1 MYLKTE
7 RGFSL
12 TELMVTVGIL
22 GGVALV
28 TMRLFEDQT
37 NKEALIRSKSEIQK
51 TISLVK
57 QSLSK
62 PVNCRLN
69 LNPYFMNQIQ
79 ATGTIGLN
87 IPNLKTYVS
96 GTNST
101 KLLLGSAMNY
111 NQFKTDTLKL
121 FSVPGEPNKVR
132 LQLKFLHKKKS
143 SDGAVT
149 GNWSAVQESLF
160 YTVSTNSAGR
170 ITDCGEVV
178 SAGNATA
185 KEKFCKSLG
194 SAAIWNAS
202 TGKCIFS
209 QMTCPF
215 GHVVIRLNTFGGVQ
229 CGPIRDHIK
238 LDTLFDV
245 SPCIN
250 RSGRFSIIFNPV
262 SRKLKVH
269 CVP

>member
-1 MYLKTE
+1 MYLKAE

-22 GGVALV
+22 GGIALV

-69 LNPYFMNQIQ
+69 LNPYTIPQIQ
-79 ATGTIGLN
+79 ATGTTGHPH
-87 IPNLKTYVS
+87 PNLKTYVS
-96 GTNST
+96 STST
-101 KLLLGSAMNY
+101 KLLLGSGMNY
-111 NQFKTDTLKL
+111 NHFKTDNILL
-121 FSVPGEPNKVR
+121 FSVPGEPSKVR

-143 SDGAVT
+143 SDGAVS
-149 GNWSAVQESLF
+149 GNWTSVSESLF
-160 YTVSTNSAGR
+160 YTVSKNSLGQ

-178 SAGNATA
+178 CAANATA
-185 KEKFCKSLG
+185 KQKFCKSLG

-202 TGKCIFS
+202 TGKCTFA

-215 GHVVIRLNTFGGVQ
+215 GEVVMKLNTFGGVQ
-229 CGPIRDHIK
+229 CGPIKDYIK

-245 SPCIN
+245 STCTN
-250 RSGRFSIIFNPV
+250 TSGKYRIV
-262 SRKLKVH
+262 SNGAGKLKVE

>member
-1 MYLKTE
+1 MYLKAE

-22 GGVALV
+22 GGIALV

-57 QSLSK
+57 QSLSN

-69 LNPYFMNQIQ
+69 LLYYTMPQIQ
-79 ATGTIGLN
+79 ATGTTGLSHP
-87 IPNLKTYVS
+87 ILRTLVS
-96 GTNST
+96 SNNNST
-101 KLLLGSAMNY
+101 KLLLESGKTY
-111 NQFKTDTLKL
+111 NHFKMDRILL
-121 FSVPGEPNKVR
+121 FSVTGEPNKVR

-143 SDGAVT
+143 SDGAVS
-149 GNWSAVQESLF
+149 GNWTSVSESLF
-160 YTVSTNSAGR
+160 YTVSKDSLGQ

-178 SAGNATA
+178 SAANATA

-202 TGKCIFS
+202 TGKCTFA

-215 GHVVIRLNTFGGVQ
+215 GQVVMKLNTFGGVQ
-229 CGPIRDHIK
+229 CGPIKNYIK
-238 LDTLFDV
+238 LDSLFDV
-245 SPCIN
+245 STCIN
-250 RSGRFSIIFNPV
+250 SSGKYRIVNNGSG
-262 SRKLKVH
+262 KLKVE
-269 CVP
+269 CIP

>member
-1 MYLKTE
+1 MRYLKAE

-69 LNPYFMNQIQ
+69 LNPYTMPQIQ
-79 ATGTIGLN
+79 ATGTTGHPH
-87 IPNLKTYVS
+87 PNLKTYVS
-96 GTNST
+96 STST
-101 KLLLGSAMNY
+101 KLLLGSGMNY
-111 NQFKTDTLKL
+111 NHFKTDNILL

-143 SDGAVT
+143 SDGAVS
-149 GNWSAVQESLF
+149 GNWTSVSESLF
-160 YTVSTNSAGR
+160 YTVSINGLGR

-178 SAGNATA
+178 SAANATA

-202 TGKCIFS
+202 TGRCTFK
-209 QMTCPF
+209 QMTCPY
-215 GHVVIRLNTFGGVQ
+215 GQVVMKLNTFGGVQ
-229 CGPIRDHIK
+229 CGQIK
-238 LDTLFDV
+238 DYINLHSLFDV
-245 SPCIN
+245 STCIN
-250 RSGRFSIIFNPV
+250 SSGKYRIVYNGFG
-262 SRKLKVH
+262 KLKVE
-269 CVP
+269 CIP